1 MVEAMV
7 ADTGTGIPKEHVD
20 RIFDPFFTT
29 KKVGEGTGLGLSV
42 SYAIVEKCG
51 GRIRFETKTA
61 KESPGDTGTT
71 FYVSL
76 PAADAAVAKVTERR
90 VAN

>member
-7 ADTGTGIPKEHVD
+7 ADTGTGISKEHVD

-51 GRIRFETKTA
+51 GRMRFETHTQ
-61 KESPGDTGTT
+61 KEAPGESGTT
-71 FYVSL
+71 FFVSL
-76 PAADAAVAKVTERR
+76 PSATEPAAAVGGQRA
-90 VAN
+90 AN